1 LTPPSPIYVSTFL
14 KFVARH
20 ESVYELDW
28 NRDDEWFGLQDSDLN
43 LLIPREVDDEFITT
57 NTVSAQPV
65 DVPSLTTGFNAEK
78 SLLRCLMSGR
88 KTRAS
93 KSSARDTLRRPL
105 DDTQNL
111 SQDPRYLLDDV
122 HPSLE
127 LWQIE
132 NKTADDTGD
141 SVRNLQCSI
150 QRANLH
156 TTHMWIRS
164 LFLNREAM
172 DQDPTTPAGQQ
183 VNVTSTYGIVEDICQ
198 QLFHVLTTSSPASLE
213 PHGHGLVSCLSI
225 LLSNLLTNL
234 IL

>member
-1 LTPPSPIYVSTFL
+1 MNTFL

-28 NRDDEWFGLQDSDLN
+28 NRDDEWFGLQNSDLN

-57 NTVSAQPV
+57 DTVSAQPV

-78 SLLRCLMSGR
+78 SLLRCLMPGR
-88 KTRAS
+88 KTRDS
-93 KSSARDTLRRPL
+93 KPSAGNTPRRPL

-111 SQDPRYLLDDV
+111 SRDPRYLLDDV

-132 NKTADDTGD
+132 NKTADDTGVP
-141 SVRNLQCSI
+141 VRNLQCSI

-172 DQDPTTPAGQQ
+172 DPDPMTHASQLANAP
-183 VNVTSTYGIVEDICQ
+183 STYGIVEDICQ
-198 QLFHVLTTSSPASLE
+198 QLLHVLTTSSAASLE
-213 PHGHGLVSCLSI
+213 PHGHGLVSCVSI
-225 LLSNLLTNL
+225 LSSVSLTNL